1 MKGKETRRHREREE
15 IMSGRFELTYLG
27 YRLDVFEEISEEIS
41 WT

>member
-15 IMSGRFELTYLG
+15 IVSGRFELTYLG
-27 YRLDVFEEISEEIS
+27 YRFDVFEEFLEEIN